1 MQCARRWRSTSRTES
16 TVSPWGSKFAG
27 VASRKR
33 WIRAGESSRASTR
46 YSAGVRPRS
55 SLRARRLRTFWAS
68 SGERGRTPRRQRAR
82 SYLSSGPRCRAPPT
96 LGPRRALGTH
106 CWKTG
111 VTTQPRSPSSVIM
124 TGRQPCIPMSLRALI
139 AALLLV
145 PGLAAAVELGRLT
158 VLSGVGEPL
167 RAEIDVLAVRPGEAG
182 SLGAR
187 IPPAEVFWRANIEPS
202 PALNQIRVR
211 VERRA
216 KDRHVVVLHSNEPFE
231 DPFLQLLVELTSA
244 AGSVVREYPVLL
256 DEPRTRGAG
265 GGAAP
270 AGESVVREYPVPL
283 DEPKTRATRGSVA
296 RAPRQ
301 AQTELLAEAV
311 PSPGPAGA
319 GGKYVVQPGDTLAT
333 IAQGLKTTTATLDQ
347 MLVALYHANE
357 QAFVDGNMNRL
368 RTGEVLAVPPEAAA
382 LAVAPNNARQV
393 VLEHQATLGDFRKQ
407 TSPGAPEAVTPAV
420 APRAARAATG
430 DRLQVSRAETARGGI
445 GAGAATAREDDIA
458 ALQHAFE
465 EAKARIAMLEKS
477 IDDLRKLLAVKK
489 EKIALLEKDVGEV
502 KPLLLANHELARL
515 QHEEDTI

>member
-1 MQCARRWRSTSRTES
+1 
-16 TVSPWGSKFAG
+16 
-27 VASRKR
+27 
-33 WIRAGESSRASTR
+33 
-46 YSAGVRPRS
+46 
-55 SLRARRLRTFWAS
+55 
-68 SGERGRTPRRQRAR
+68 
-82 SYLSSGPRCRAPPT
+82 
-96 LGPRRALGTH
+96 
-106 CWKTG
+106 
-111 VTTQPRSPSSVIM
+111 
-124 TGRQPCIPMSLRALI
+124 
-139 AALLLV
+139 
-145 PGLAAAVELGRLT
+145 
-158 VLSGVGEPL
+158 
-167 RAEIDVLAVRPGEAG
+167 
-182 SLGAR
+182 
-187 IPPAEVFWRANIEPS
+187 VFWRANIEPS

-231 DPFLQLLVELTSA
+231 DPFLQLLVEVTSA

-256 DEPRTRGAG
+256 DEPRTRVAR

-270 AGESVVREYPVPL
+270 PGGSVVREYPVP
-283 DEPKTRATRGSVA
+283 DEPRTRAPRGSAA

-301 AQTELLAEAV
+301 APTELLAEAV
-311 PSPGPAGA
+311 PPPGPAGA
-319 GGKYVVQPGDTLAT
+319 AGKYVVQPGDTLAT

-382 LAVAPNNARQV
+382 LAVAPNSARQV

-407 TSPGAPEAVTPAV
+407 TSPGAAEAVTPAV

-515 QHEEDTI
+515 QHEEDTTSVLESLRRALERAFREHGTLLVAVLLIVFVTWVGMPFKTARLWRKRQRRRERDSRRVRRSAEKAGLL